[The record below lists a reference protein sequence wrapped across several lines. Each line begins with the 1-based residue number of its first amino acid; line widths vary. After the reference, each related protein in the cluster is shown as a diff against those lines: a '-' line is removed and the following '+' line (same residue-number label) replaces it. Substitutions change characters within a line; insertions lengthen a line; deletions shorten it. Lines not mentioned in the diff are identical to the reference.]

1 MPHTIEPAASGR
13 AKCRGCSTNIAKGEL
28 RLGERLP
35 NLFTGE
41 GEMTLW
47 FHLRCGAYK
56 RPEAFVEALA
66 ETGEEVADADALR
79 AAAEEGLAHRRLPRL
94 DGAERAASGRARCR
108 HCKEPIEKDAWRVRL
123 VYFEDV
129 SFSPSGFLH
138 PGCAPGYVE
147 VEDVTDRVLHFTG
160 EIDDLDGAELRSR
173 LAGG

>member
-13 AKCRGCSTNIAKGEL
+13 AKCRGCGTGIAKGEL

-41 GEMTLW
+41 GELTLW

-56 RPEAFVEALA
+56 RPEAFLEALA
-66 ETGEEVADADALR
+66 GTGEPVDDADALR
-79 AAAEEGLAHRRLPRL
+79 AAAEPGITHHRLPRV

-108 HCKEPIEKDAWRVRL
+108 ACKEPIEKDAWRVRL

-138 PGCAPGYVE
+138 PGCVSTYVE
-147 VEDVTDRVLHFTG
+147 HDDVTDRVLHFTG
-160 EIDDLDGAELRSR
+160 EVDDLDEAELRAL
-173 LAGG
+173 LAG